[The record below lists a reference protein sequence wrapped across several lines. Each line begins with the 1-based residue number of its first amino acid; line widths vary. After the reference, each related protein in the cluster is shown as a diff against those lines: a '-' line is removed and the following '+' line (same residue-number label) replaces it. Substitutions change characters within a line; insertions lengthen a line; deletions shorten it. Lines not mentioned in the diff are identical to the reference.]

1 MLDPATKSMLQ
12 FGLIGLALGGG
23 LLGALQTRPDTV
35 LPFQGTVSVQIV
47 NPSVEFASSPG
58 PNGCLGDCPVSSLN
72 LTIDSVSVHRSGELN
87 LTAGWLQISQ
97 APTTVDVVNI
107 AGLGQLVGQ
116 NSIPPGF
123 INLIRL
129 QVSSATALG
138 PNTNGPR
145 LVSVPSGKID
155 VVLSPSGQVKS
166 GKLTTIF
173 LSFQPRIECGG
184 NGNGECKLK
193 PVVISK
199 VLEST

>member
-23 LLGALQTRPDTV
+23 LLGAVQIRPVTL
-35 LPFQGTVSVQIV
+35 LPFQGTVSVQIA
-47 NPSVEFASSPG
+47 NPSVEFASNPG
-58 PNGCLGDCPVSSLN
+58 PNGCHGDCWVSSLN

-97 APTTVDVVNI
+97 APTSLDVAKI
-107 AGLGQLVGQ
+107 TGLGQLVGEG
-116 NSIPPGF
+116 SIPPGF

-145 LVSVPSGKID
+145 PISVPGGKID

-166 GKLTTIF
+166 GKLTTVF
-173 LSFQPRIECGG
+173 LSFQLRKECGG